1 MRWKA
6 TLVGVVGAIGVI
18 AAALAWTGSSG
29 APARAAIDPSKFVR
43 HVTNPFFPLKPGT
56 LLVYRGIKD
65 GQLQTDRVFVTYRQ
79 RVIQGVHATVVRD
92 IARHRGRLLEKTI
105 DWYGQDKQGNVW
117 YLGENTKAYHNGHV
131 STEGTWRAGV
141 NGARPGII
149 MEANPLPPDAYRQEF
164 YKGHAEDHF
173 KVIGLFG
180 TVAPPGTTNTLLT
193 QEWTPLEPGVLDH
206 KMYVRGIGTVLE
218 QTEKGGNEGN
228 ELVSVT
234 RGA

>member
-43 HVTNPFFPLKPGT
+43 HVNPFFPLKPGT

-164 YKGHAEDHF
+164 YKGHAEDQAWVLARGGHVRVPLGRLSH
-173 KVIGLFG
+173 KL
-180 TVAPPGTTNTLLT
+180 ATL
-193 QEWTPLEPGVLDH
+193 EWTPLEPKVVDKKVYARGYGIAREVSLTGP
-206 KMYVRGIGTVLE
+206 KETALLVRV
-218 QTEKGGNEGN
+218 K
-228 ELVSVT
+228 
-234 RGA
+234 RP